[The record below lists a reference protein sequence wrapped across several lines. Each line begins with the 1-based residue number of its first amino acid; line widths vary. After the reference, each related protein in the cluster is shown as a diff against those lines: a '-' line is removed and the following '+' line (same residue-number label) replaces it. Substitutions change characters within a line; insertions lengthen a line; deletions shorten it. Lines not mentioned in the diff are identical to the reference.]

1 MAQELLRI
9 YHFPLSLLRGV
20 EAMASVGDNFQ
31 CPVCFR
37 TGRGVSILA
46 PHIDGFSSLV
56 CTVGDHNCLSA
67 LWERKWSSV
76 AEYRMLSLQHV
87 FHNHQQW
94 NRLPVEVRLRVASN
108 FAPNGEVATSSVAAP
123 MAVD

>member
-1 MAQELLRI
+1 MAQQLLRT

-20 EAMASVGDNFQ
+20 EAMGSVGADYR
-31 CPVCFR
+31 CPVCLR
-37 TGRGVSILA
+37 TGRGGYHV
-46 PHIDGFSSLV
+46 DGFSFLV
-56 CTVGDHNCLSA
+56 CTEGDHNCLDA
-67 LWERKWSSV
+67 LGGKWASV

-87 FHNHQQW
+87 FHNHRQW
-94 NRLPVEVRLRVASN
+94 NLLPVEVRLRVASN